1 MKQLTT
7 VAISTITY
15 LANMFPEDNY
25 TSETFKG
32 IEMKILK
39 KNCKDEMAQFV
50 STSTNQAFE
59 AFEKKYVSSN

>member
-1 MKQLTT
+1 
-7 VAISTITY
+7 
-15 LANMFPEDNY
+15 MFPEDNY